1 MTRGNGLLFPP
12 PMSEYYRR
20 DNSNRPFATN
30 EHLIAWQTAGLDD
43 KAAADAAA
51 WNDIAR
57 CLAQFNFAS
66 GAAIRTEAVRPASEF
81 LAALLRA
88 KDVLDLLCETNTGRS
103 GGMKR
108 VADQFPN
115 TLTQIRNVYAKSNDV
130 DRMKAALELCRNQ
143 GGGFANFIERA
154 RGLDNLSDDQR
165 KLLVGVLHHYNKL
178 RTAIS
183 S

>member
-1 MTRGNGLLFPP
+1 
-12 PMSEYYRR
+12 MSEYYRQNHL
-20 DNSNRPFATN
+20 DRPFATN

-43 KAAADAAA
+43 KTAADAAA

-88 KDVLDLLCETNTGRS
+88 KDVIDLLHETNTGRS
-103 GGMKR
+103 SGMTR

-115 TLTQIRNVYAKSNDV
+115 TLIQIRNVYAKSNDV
-130 DRMKAALELCRNQ
+130 DCMRAALELCRNQ

-154 RGLDNLSDDQR
+154 RGLANLSDDQR
-165 KLLVGVLHHYNKL
+165 KLLAGVLHHYHTL
-178 RTAIS
+178 RRAIS